1 MSLHVEDCK
10 GTQTCLQSTVC
21 CMERKGIE
29 MGANNLFLGHKTLG
43 QVGRKSANW
52 NSQANA
58 SIRYDIYLQ
67 ICQFFYCVCQNCYLT

>member
-1 MSLHVEDCK
+1 MEDCK

-43 QVGRKSANW
+43 TSREEE
-52 NSQANA
+52 
-58 SIRYDIYLQ
+58 
-67 ICQFFYCVCQNCYLT
+67 C